1 MDININNLLF
11 YNEAMRRGNALNKIS
26 PSDYTSMT
34 PYFTDVKADFDAAHA
49 VTPSTEENA
58 HAVTNATVARYVF
71 HKWNKTKT
79 IYNFS
84 ESFLAALD
92 GTEDSKSYASIFAKM
107 PFPCFAM
114 NLPKNLGVDWCVVYT
129 EPYTLLDGK
138 TGTHILVY
146 FTYDDCRHCGF
157 CHTPCEDGA
166 NFDKSIMDVQIEKLQ
181 EYDGTELDD
190 EERYQSAALQAT
202 VSYYVVRACY
212 YLASKNAEIKEVKLP
227 KNKRPLVRVLKNE
240 PPKRVNINTYDVGY
254 RIGKAFEQQ
263 LRHREDEI
271 SCSEQMQGAPTSRTV
286 RSHVR
291 RAHWHHYWVGEGRT
305 RLEVRW
311 IEPVFVMGDMAA
323 DAVSHRVTGIGL
335 YQNHTN

>member
-1 MDININNLLF
+1 MNININDLLL
-11 YNEAMRRGNALNKIS
+11 YNEKMKRLNSINRIK
-26 PSDYTSMT
+26 PSNYDSMT
-34 PYFTDVKADFDAAHA
+34 PYFMDVKADFDAIHTT
-49 VTPSTEENA
+49 TPSTEANA
-58 HAVTNATVARYVF
+58 NVTTNRTVARYVF

-129 EPYTLLDGK
+129 EPFTTANGK

-146 FTYDDCRHCGF
+146 FTYDNYRHCGF

-166 NFDKSIMDVQIEKLQ
+166 NFDKSIMNVQIEKLQ
-181 EYDGTELDD
+181 EYNGTELDD
-190 EERYQSAALQAT
+190 EERYQAAALQAT

-212 YLASKNAEIKEVKLP
+212 YLASKNAEIKEVKLS

-263 LRHREDEI
+263 LRCKKDEI
-271 SCSEQMQGAPTSRTV
+271 PCSEQMQGAPTSRTV
-286 RSHVR
+286 RPHVR
-291 RAHWHHYWVGEGRT
+291 RAHWHHYWVGEGHT

-311 IEPVFVMGDMAA
+311 IEPVFVMGDIAA
-323 DAVSHRVTGIGL
+323 DAVSHCVAGIS
-335 YQNHTN
+335 

>member
-1 MDININNLLF
+1 MNININDLLL
-11 YNEAMRRGNALNKIS
+11 YNEKMKRFNSINRIK
-26 PSDYTSMT
+26 PSNYDSMT
-34 PYFTDVKADFDAAHA
+34 PYFMDVKADFDAIHA
-49 VTPSTEENA
+49 TTPSTETNA
-58 HAVTNATVARYVF
+58 HATTNRTVARYVF

-84 ESFLAALD
+84 KTFLAALD

-129 EPYTLLDGK
+129 EPFTTANGK

-146 FTYDDCRHCGF
+146 FTYDNYRHCGF

-181 EYDGTELDD
+181 EYNGTELDD
-190 EERYQSAALQAT
+190 EERYQAAALQAT

-212 YLASKNAEIKEVKLP
+212 YLASKNAEIKEVKLS
-227 KNKRPLVRVLKNE
+227 KSKRPLVRVLKNE
-240 PPKRVNINTYDVGY
+240 PPKRVNINTYDIGY

-263 LRHREDEI
+263 LRRKEDEI
-271 SCSEQMQGAPTSRTV
+271 PCSEQMQSAPTSRTV

-311 IEPVFVMGDMAA
+311 IEPVFVMGDIAA
-323 DAVSHRVTGIGL
+323 DAVSHCVAGIS
-335 YQNHTN
+335 

>member
-1 MDININNLLF
+1 MNININDLLL
-11 YNEAMRRGNALNKIS
+11 YNEKMKRLNSINRIK
-26 PSDYTSMT
+26 PSNYDSMT
-34 PYFTDVKADFDAAHA
+34 PYFMDVKADFDAIHTT
-49 VTPSTEENA
+49 TPSTEANA
-58 HAVTNATVARYVF
+58 NATTNRTVARYVF

-107 PFPCFAM
+107 PFSCFAM

-129 EPYTLLDGK
+129 EPFTTANGK

-146 FTYDDCRHCGF
+146 FTYDNYRHCGF

-181 EYDGTELDD
+181 EYNGTELND
-190 EERYQSAALQAT
+190 EERYQAAALQAT

-212 YLASKNAEIKEVKLP
+212 YLASKNAEIKEVKLS

-263 LRHREDEI
+263 LRCKEDEI
-271 SCSEQMQGAPTSRTV
+271 PCLEQMQGTPTSRTV

-311 IEPVFVMGDMAA
+311 IEPVFVMGDIAA
-323 DAVSHRVTGIGL
+323 DAVSHCVAGIS
-335 YQNHTN
+335 

>member
-1 MDININNLLF
+1 MNININDLLL
-11 YNEAMRRGNALNKIS
+11 YNEKMKRLNSINRIK
-26 PSDYTSMT
+26 PSNYDSMT
-34 PYFTDVKADFDAAHA
+34 PYFMDVKADFDAIHTT
-49 VTPSTEENA
+49 TPSTEANA
-58 HAVTNATVARYVF
+58 NATTNRTVARYVF

-114 NLPKNLGVDWCVVYT
+114 NLPKSLGIDWCVVYT

-138 TGTHILVY
+138 KGTHILVY
-146 FTYDDCRHCGF
+146 FSSENCSHYNF

-166 NFDKSIMDVQIEKLQ
+166 NFDKSVMDVQIEKLQ

-190 EERYQSAALQAT
+190 EERYKAAALQAT

-227 KNKRPLVRVLKNE
+227 KNKRPLIRVLKNE
-240 PPKRVNINTYDVGY
+240 TPKRVNVNTYDVGY

-263 LRHREDEI
+263 LRQREDKI
-271 SCSEQMQGAPTSRTV
+271 SRSEQMQGASASRTV

-311 IEPVFVMGDMAA
+311 IEPVFVMGDIAA
-323 DAVSHRVTGIGL
+323 DAVSHCVTGIS
-335 YQNHTN
+335 

>member
-1 MDININNLLF
+1 
-11 YNEAMRRGNALNKIS
+11 
-26 PSDYTSMT
+26 
-34 PYFTDVKADFDAAHA
+34 
-49 VTPSTEENA
+49 
-58 HAVTNATVARYVF
+58 
-71 HKWNKTKT
+71 
-79 IYNFS
+79 
-84 ESFLAALD
+84 
-92 GTEDSKSYASIFAKM
+92 M

-129 EPYTLLDGK
+129 EPFTTKNGK

-146 FTYDDCRHCGF
+146 FTYDNYRHCGF

-181 EYDGTELDD
+181 EYNGTELDD
-190 EERYQSAALQAT
+190 EERYQAAALQAT

-212 YLASKNAEIKEVKLP
+212 YLASKNAEIKEVKLS

-240 PPKRVNINTYDVGY
+240 PPKKVNINTYDVGY

-263 LRHREDEI
+263 LRCKEDKI
-271 SCSEQMQGAPTSRTV
+271 PCSEQMQGTPTSRTV

-311 IEPVFVMGDMAA
+311 IEPVFVMGDIAA
-323 DAVSHRVTGIGL
+323 DAVSHCVAGIS
-335 YQNHTN
+335 